1 MCYSENPLHIMSKFI
16 TSLIKPKSFNHSI
29 NHWLRS
35 TIGWF
40 SIQFDCL
47 LVFIQWFV
55 FVNRFIPVWRAY
67 SLPLLFQAFLWI
79 HWMFCMYLGCTTSP
93 MIDTKDY
100 DAWLI
105 CMFYLFTESE
115 IIFLEMD
122 RFSSE
127 IIFGSPYLLRM
138 DKIYVTNQ

>member
-1 MCYSENPLHIMSKFI
+1 
-16 TSLIKPKSFNHSI
+16 
-29 NHWLRS
+29 
-35 TIGWF
+35 
-40 SIQFDCL
+40 
-47 LVFIQWFV
+47 
-55 FVNRFIPVWRAY
+55 
-67 SLPLLFQAFLWI
+67 
-79 HWMFCMYLGCTTSP
+79 